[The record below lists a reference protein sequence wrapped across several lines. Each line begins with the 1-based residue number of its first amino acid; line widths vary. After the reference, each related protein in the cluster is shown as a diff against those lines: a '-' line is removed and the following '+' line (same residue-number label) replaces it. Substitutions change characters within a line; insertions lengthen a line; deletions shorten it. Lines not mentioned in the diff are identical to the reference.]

1 MYDSTQLRYADG
13 KTVFLTKDVKNKTSY
28 SAYEGIANVP
38 NATLEY
44 TASVTTPKDNKTV
57 VTVFQKDSATT
68 PAATVIFVLNDQD
81 VKMSSGNKDLL
92 FVKGNTDGVSYT
104 KDLGEFY
111 EYTAYLNGEKITLR
125 TDKNNRITAK
135 SLVYGPQY
143 DSKGIL
149 SGWEYA
155 DGINAAG
162 NTAYTAGAYLVS
174 ADTVIHTVGTDA
186 VSNGTIAAQT
196 KKLKLSG
203 LGELMDGIFLS
214 EQLGYEKPNIE
225 FFNQVFDALGPV
237 DRSKV
242 LIVGDSLTSD
252 IRGGNNAGIPTC
264 WYNPHGL
271 SAGPAYQIDY
281 EIKDLHEICPL
292 LAL

>member
-1 MYDSTQLRYADG
+1 
-13 KTVFLTKDVKNKTSY
+13 
-28 SAYEGIANVP
+28 
-38 NATLEY
+38 
-44 TASVTTPKDNKTV
+44 
-57 VTVFQKDSATT
+57 
-68 PAATVIFVLNDQD
+68 
-81 VKMSSGNKDLL
+81 
-92 FVKGNTDGVSYT
+92 
-104 KDLGEFY
+104 
-111 EYTAYLNGEKITLR
+111 
-125 TDKNNRITAK
+125 
-135 SLVYGPQY
+135 
-143 DSKGIL
+143 
-149 SGWEYA
+149 
-155 DGINAAG
+155 
-162 NTAYTAGAYLVS
+162 
-174 ADTVIHTVGTDA
+174 
-186 VSNGTIAAQT
+186 
-196 KKLKLSG
+196 
-203 LGELMDGIFLS
+203 MDGIFLS

>member
-1 MYDSTQLRYADG
+1 MTDKITTVLWDVDG
-13 KTVFLTKDVKNKTSY
+13 TLLDF
-28 SAYEGIANVP
+28 IA
-38 NATLEY
+38 AEKAAIRKLFKEY
-44 TASVTTPKDNKTV
+44 
-57 VTVFQKDSATT
+57 
-68 PAATVIFVLNDQD
+68 
-81 VKMSSGNKDLL
+81 
-92 FVKGNTDGVSYT
+92 
-104 KDLGEFY
+104 DLGECTDEMLARY
-111 EYTAYLNGEKITLR
+111 SKINRTYWVKLENGEMTKPEILVGR
-125 TDKNNRITAK
+125 FRDFFVSEGLDPSIASAFNEKYQDRLGDADSIVYCDDSLNLLK
-135 SLVYGPQY
+135 SLRGKIRQY
-143 DSKGIL
+143 
-149 SGWEYA
+149 
-155 DGINAAG
+155 
-162 NTAYTAGAYLVS
+162 
-174 ADTVIHTVGTDA
+174 A

-271 SAGPAYQIDY
+271 SAGPEYQIT
-281 EIKDLHEICPL
+281 
-292 LAL
+292 